1 MLKKFVLI
9 DAHSIIFRS
18 YFAFIKN
25 PLKNSKGE
33 NTSGI
38 FGFLNTLEK
47 IKKNIKS
54 DYMGL
59 AYDAPGKTF
68 RDEVYEEYKATR
80 PPAPTDILFQVS
92 KVKEI
97 CQHLGI
103 PSFELKGY
111 EADDILATCAT
122 KLENKGEVYIVTSDK
137 DLMQLVSDTIFVYD
151 AYKNIVYDRKEVI
164 KKYGV
169 PPEQIAEFLALT
181 GDSSDN
187 IPGVPGIGPKRAL
200 RILKTYKTFENAI
213 NNDKRIVDHKEQALL
228 SRQLTVLACKVPLD
242 IKPQDL
248 IVRKTNLKKLMAI
261 LLELEFHS
269 FIKHFAEEI
278 EADTASKKISD
289 LSDIKIGNIIG
300 ISMKEPEKICV
311 CTEKNKVYT
320 ISKLTCKTVL
330 DDSNIIKAG
339 YNLKDFVKIAKVKP
353 PLFDLGIVSW
363 LLEPNKKT
371 QRLEDIILHNL
382 NVYSKITPESTAH
395 FAFKVYP
402 QLITKLEECKGKELY
417 EKIEQPLIPVLA
429 KMEQRGVKIDL
440 EYFKHL
446 SVEFGDEIA
455 QKEKRI
461 YKLAKKKFNINSP
474 KQLSQ
479 VLFEDLR
486 LKPAKK
492 GKTHYSTNVE
502 VLQQLSLV
510 HPLPGEVL
518 KYREFAKI
526 KSTYIE
532 PFITAAEDNRIHTTF
547 NQTGTATGRLSSS
560 NPNMQNIPIRTD
572 LGRKIRK
579 GFVASKNFVL
589 ISADYSQIE
598 LRILAHVSNDK
609 KLRQAFE
616 NNKDIHQH
624 TASLI
629 YNIPEDDIDDSR
641 RRMAKVVN
649 YGLIYGMSDYG
660 LAQGL
665 DIPREEAVQF
675 IESYYYLYSDVEK
688 WRDQAIA
695 MAEEKGYTETIFGRR
710 RPLPDIHSD
719 NYVLREFSKRA
730 AINTPIQGT
739 AADLIKKAMIAV
751 ERCLMQKKFTKGL
764 LLSIHD
770 ELVFEI
776 EKDRIEEAKTIVKEC
791 MEKVTELNVS
801 IKVSVGIGLNWEE
814 AH

>member
-1 MLKKFVLI
+1 MLI

-25 PLKNSKGE
+25 PLRNSKGE

-47 IKKNIKS
+47 IRKNIKS
-54 DYMGL
+54 NHMAL

-80 PPAPTDILFQVS
+80 PSAPTDIPFQVS

-97 CQHLGI
+97 CQYLGI
-103 PSFELKGY
+103 QSFEIEGY
-111 EADDILATCAT
+111 EADDILATCAM
-122 KLENKGEVYIVTSDK
+122 KLKNEGEVYIVTSDK
-137 DLMQLVSDTIFVYD
+137 DLMQLVNDRIFVYD
-151 AYKNIVYDRKEVI
+151 AYKDIVYNRAEVI

-169 PPEQIAEFLALT
+169 PPERIADFLALT
-181 GDSSDN
+181 GDVSDN
-187 IPGVPGIGPKRAL
+187 IPGIPGIGPKRAL
-200 RILKTYKTFENAI
+200 EILSKYKTFEKAI
-213 NNDKRIVDHKEQALL
+213 NNDKRIVGHKEQALL
-228 SRQLTVLACKVPLD
+228 SRKLTILESKVPLE

-248 IVRKTNLKKLMAI
+248 IIKKTNVKKLMAI
-261 LLELEFHS
+261 LLDLEFHS
-269 FIKHFAEEI
+269 FIKHFSK
-278 EADTASKKISD
+278 DVDSNTVSKKIKD
-289 LSDIKIGNIIG
+289 LSDIKVGSIVG
-300 ISMKEPEKICV
+300 ISFKESKNICL
-311 CTEKNKVYT
+311 CTDETKVYT
-320 ISKLTCKTVL
+320 ISESAAKDLLENKTIMK
-330 DDSNIIKAG
+330 SG
-339 YNLKDFVKIAKVKP
+339 YNLKDFVKTANLQP
-353 PLFDLGIVSW
+353 PLFDIGIVSW
-363 LLEPNKKT
+363 LIEPNKKT
-371 QRLEDIILHNL
+371 QRLEDIVLHNL
-382 NVYSKITPESTAH
+382 NVYSAMTPENAAH
-395 FAFKVYP
+395 SAFKLYP
-402 QLITKLEECKGKELY
+402 KLAKKLEECNGKKLY
-417 EKIEQPLIPVLA
+417 GDIEQPLIPVLA

-440 EYFKHL
+440 EYFKRL
-446 SVEFGDEIA
+446 SVEFGDEIL
-455 QKEKRI
+455 QEEKKI
-461 YKLAKKKFNINSP
+461 HKLAGKRFNINSP
-474 KQLSQ
+474 KQLSKI
-479 VLFEDLR
+479 LFEELR

-502 VLQQLSLV
+502 VLQQLSLI

-518 KYREFAKI
+518 KYREYAKI
-526 KSTYIE
+526 RSTYIE
-532 PFITAAEDNRIHTTF
+532 PFISAAKDNRIHTIF

-560 NPNMQNIPIRTD
+560 NPNMQNIPIRTE

-579 GFVASKNFVL
+579 GFVASKEFLL

-598 LRILAHVSNDK
+598 LRILAHITHDK
-609 KLRQAFE
+609 NLGQAFE
-616 NNKDIHQH
+616 NNEDIHQH

-629 YNIPEDDIDDSR
+629 YNIPEDDIDNSK

-675 IESYYYLYSDVEK
+675 IESYYYLYSEVEK

-695 MAEEKGYTETIFGRR
+695 TAEEKGYTETIFGRR

-719 NYVLREFSKRA
+719 NYLLREFSKRA

-739 AADLIKKAMIAV
+739 AADLIKKAMIEV
-751 ERCLMQKKFTKGL
+751 ERCLSHNKFTKGL

-776 EKDRIEEAKTIVKEC
+776 EKTRIEEAKAIIKEC
-791 MEKVTELNVS
+791 MEKVVKLNVPIKIS
-801 IKVSVGIGLNWEE
+801 IGIGENWEQ